1 MARLTLAERL
11 DRVARKKA
19 KVEQEAARLKL
30 AQRKA
35 RTRDLIALGGLVAK
49 AGLGDLSTAALYAA
63 FKRLAA
69 EAQDPARV
77 TLWEREGGRLFQAEE
92 DARVLAVARFEGKL
106 PPDITA
112 ALRAVGFRRNKLL
125 GQWEGRVDYPAA
137 ENLVKEAGG
146 VIEQIR
152 ETGPN
157 RPTDTGL
164 QHPQSPKLLP

>member
-49 AGLGDLSTAALYAA
+49 AGLADLSTTALYAA

-69 EAQDPARV
+69 EAQDPAKV
-77 TLWEREGGRLFQAEE
+77 TLWEREGGRLFEAE
-92 DARVLAVARFEGKL
+92 DSACVLAVARFPDKL

-112 ALRAVGFRRNKLL
+112 ALRALGFRRNKMLN
-125 GQWEGRVDYPAA
+125 QWEGRVDYLAA
-137 ENLVKEAGG
+137 ESLVKEAGG
-146 VIEQIR
+146 TIEQIG
-152 ETGPN
+152 EPGPN
-157 RPTDTGL
+157 RPTDAGL

>member
-49 AGLGDLSTAALYAA
+49 AGLADLSTAALYAA

-69 EAQDPARV
+69 EAQDPAKV
-77 TLWEREGGRLFQAEE
+77 VLWEREGGRLFQVEE
-92 DARVLAVARFEGKL
+92 DARVLAVARFPDKL

-112 ALRAVGFRRNKLL
+112 ALRAAGFRRNKVLN
-125 GQWEGRVDYPAA
+125 QWEGRVDYLVA
-137 ENLVKEAGG
+137 ESLVKEAGG
-146 VIEQIR
+146 NIEVVAPTP
-152 ETGPN
+152 EPTKPAVHAPPP
-157 RPTDTGL
+157 RPA
-164 QHPQSPKLLP
+164 PR

>member
-49 AGLGDLSTAALYAA
+49 AGLADLSTAALYAA
-63 FKRLAA
+63 FKHLAA
-69 EAQDPARV
+69 EAEDPARV
-77 TLWEREGGRLFQAEE
+77 ALWEREGGRLFEAE
-92 DARVLAVARFEGKL
+92 DNARVLAVARFPEKL

-112 ALRAVGFRRNKLL
+112 ALRAAGFRRNKVLNH
-125 GQWEGRVDYPAA
+125 WEGRVDYPAA
-137 ENLVKEAGG
+137 EKLVREAGG
-146 VIEQIR
+146 IMERVK
-152 ETGPN
+152 ETQPA
-157 RPTDTGL
+157 RPGMGAE
-164 QHPQSPKLLP
+164 PQRLAPK